1 MSQRRDKLRTQGD
14 MFDDN
19 SADFMTM
26 GALRSDRKHLKDD
39 QGKKNTQAPNLA
51 DVEAMLQLHGA
62 SGQESGETW

>member
-39 QGKKNTQAPNLA
+39 QGRKNT
-51 DVEAMLQLHGA
+51 
-62 SGQESGETW
+62 